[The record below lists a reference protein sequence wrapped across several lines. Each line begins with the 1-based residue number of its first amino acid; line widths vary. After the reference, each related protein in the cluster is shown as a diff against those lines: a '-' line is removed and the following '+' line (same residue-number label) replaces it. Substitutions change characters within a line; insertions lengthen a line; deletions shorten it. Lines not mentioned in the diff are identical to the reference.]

1 MERAVI
7 LCDGYFGQNTGKT
20 ANGLVRCSKRYE
32 IVGVID
38 RTKAGRDAGE
48 VLDGTPKGIPILKD
62 LREAVDRARP
72 ETLIIGV
79 ATFGGYIPK
88 EFRPVIREAIEAG
101 LSVVAGLHEYLGDDP
116 EFSKLAA
123 DRGVRL
129 VDVRRPRPIREAQ
142 QFSDR
147 SRRLPCLRIPV
158 LGTDGSIGKRT
169 TALLLTD
176 ALNDAGVGTTFV
188 ATGQTGLLQGSPY
201 GVALDSIKGDF
212 MVGELEAE
220 VVRAWEE
227 TKPRVLVVEGQGS
240 VSHPAYVC
248 GTRAILMASMPSGIL
263 MMHAPTRKT
272 RNFRRDVVA
281 WPMPTVEEEIEWL
294 EFFARGARVFG
305 LAINHENLTRDQVEA
320 TVREW
325 EDRYELPAADPLWHG
340 CGKFVE
346 RIQGML

>member
-1 MERAVI
+1 
-7 LCDGYFGQNTGKT
+7 
-20 ANGLVRCSKRYE
+20 
-32 IVGVID
+32 
-38 RTKAGRDAGE
+38 
-48 VLDGTPKGIPILKD
+48 
-62 LREAVDRARP
+62 
-72 ETLIIGV
+72 
-79 ATFGGYIPK
+79 
-88 EFRPVIREAIEAG
+88 
-101 LSVVAGLHEYLGDDP
+101 
-116 EFSKLAA
+116 
-123 DRGVRL
+123 
-129 VDVRRPRPIREAQ
+129 
-142 QFSDR
+142 
-147 SRRLPCLRIPV
+147 
-158 LGTDGSIGKRT
+158 
-169 TALLLTD
+169 
-176 ALNDAGVGTTFV
+176 
-188 ATGQTGLLQGSPY
+188 
-201 GVALDSIKGDF
+201 

-263 MMHAPTRKT
+263 MMHAPARKT

-305 LAINHENLTRDQVEA
+305 LAINHENMTRDQVEA